1 MRKNNILTVAEKV
14 HWLLAEDLA

>member
-14 HWLLAEDLA
+14 HWLLAEDLV